1 MGDILV
7 ILMGAMDIIAGII
20 IAIAFHFTTLS
31 IIFGVLMLLK
41 GIMSFNFSD

>member
-7 ILMGAMDIIAGII
+7 ILMGAMDVVAGIL
-20 IAIAFHFTTLS
+20 IAIAFNFSTLS
-31 IIFGVLMLLK
+31 IIFGALMLIK